1 MILRHLPN
9 ALSVVRIMLVPPAI
23 AALVADRYRT
33 ALLLLLIAGLTD
45 GLDGYLAR
53 RYGWTSHLG
62 SILDPIADK
71 LLVVG
76 AYVALGWL
84 GHVPVWLVILV
95 VGRDVVIVTGAAAYH
110 FTVGVVEMAP
120 TPLSKVNSGL
130 QVVYALSVVA
140 ALARLPVPAIALDA
154 LTWVVAAITVGSGLN
169 YVWIWGQKAA
179 AHRSGKA

>member
-1 MILRHLPN
+1 MSLCHLPN
-9 ALSVVRIMLVPPAI
+9 ALSAVRIMLVPPAI
-23 AALVADRYRT
+23 AALVAGRYRI
-33 ALLLLLIAGLTD
+33 ALLVLLLAGLTD

-53 RYGWTSHLG
+53 RYGWTSRLG
-62 SILDPIADK
+62 SILDPVADK

-84 GHVPVWLVILV
+84 GYMPVWLVILV
-95 VGRDVVIVTGAAAYH
+95 VGRDVVIVTGVAAYH
-110 FTVGVVEMAP
+110 FTVGVVAMAP

-130 QVVYALSVVA
+130 QVVYAVLVVA

-154 LTWVVAAITVGSGLN
+154 LAWVVAASTVGSGLN

-179 AHRSGKA
+179 AYRGGKA